1 MWIELPKETASEG
14 EEVCHVMYA
23 ALTSQDQYKDQTQTG
38 MGKEFSG
45 VTSSGRRVM
54 GVHCPV
60 SSHFNWIILSSNL
73 KENLILWITFSFLL
87 ERNKLWLKKLLPIYK
102 IKIEKCYKE
111 SLF

>member
-1 MWIELPKETASEG
+1 MNLIYRKKKLFLVYIFLVNTVENLAPKKSEKCFLSHNQSGKGFVWSELPNKTASER

-60 SSHFNWIILSSNL
+60 SSNFDWIIL
-73 KENLILWITFSFLL
+73 
-87 ERNKLWLKKLLPIYK
+87 
-102 IKIEKCYKE
+102 
-111 SLF
+111 

>member
-1 MWIELPKETASEG
+1 MSHNQSGKGFVWSELPKETASER

-60 SSHFNWIILSSNL
+60 SIQLGGAMNFKENFILNSNL
-73 KENLILWITFSFLL
+73 KGAHFGLIFFFFT
-87 ERNKLWLKKLLPIYK
+87 NV
-102 IKIEKCYKE
+102 
-111 SLF
+111 